1 MTRAMNLYAYV
12 GGIPGPRILRIQA
25 IGAPGTYKIQMANNP
40 SGHRMRESFGLAR
53 RNPNR
58 ASASRTQAVT
68 PRHGRRPAPQ
78 DSLADVP
85 VPPDT
90 VPFVPLIDAI
100 PLPVMPGAP
109 LWDPILVPIF

>member
-40 SGHRMRESFGLAR
+40 SGHRTRESFGLAR

-68 PRHGRRPAPQ
+68 PRHGRRP
-78 DSLADVP
+78 LRR
-85 VPPDT
+85 T
-90 VPFVPLIDAI
+90 
-100 PLPVMPGAP
+100 
-109 LWDPILVPIF
+109 LWQMFRCPRILCHSCR